1 MSKLQD
7 VYYDGARVGFF
18 FEDGPGR
25 VKITG
30 KRHIQLIDGQASGKK
45 IVTGK
50 DGSPILKAPERPLA
64 SVRDEKVRWLR
75 GQYERAM
82 AGLDGYALSK
92 SGVLPAMAME
102 CSIWIVSN
110 DPTDC
115 PMLSAMAAAGGRDMD
130 GEFVQEAME
139 KYHAFSSNAGR
150 LSAKLEALE
159 MTARRAGSK
168 KEIEAVKW

>member
-18 FEDGPGR
+18 FEDGPCR

-30 KRHIQLIDGQASGKK
+30 KRHIQLIEGQASGKN

-64 SVRDEKVRWLR
+64 SVRDDKLTVIAKEYEK
-75 GQYERAM
+75 AM

-92 SGVLPAMAME
+92 SGVLAMMAME

-110 DPTDC
+110 DPGDC
-115 PMLSAMAAAGGRDMD
+115 PMLSAYAKESGREMD
-130 GEFVQEAME
+130 GEFVQETME
-139 KYHAFSSNAGR
+139 RYHAFASAAGQLAGKHDR
-150 LSAKLEALE
+150 LEKLARKATSKSALS
-159 MTARRAGSK
+159 G
-168 KEIEAVKW
+168 VNW